1 VVLVGSSPASGKP
14 VFIAS
19 AGAAR
24 ASSTIEATARYGNGR
39 PDTRWAK
46 RHHAVSSAGLTG
58 RRRPTSRPAS
68 MRLPSSDSRA
78 GSSVR
83 AAATA
88 NSTTSEVLSPIE
100 ARKPRPVSTRAAIAT
115 TTVPP
120 ASRTA
125 EPADPMAFD
134 SAVGL
139 S

>member
-1 VVLVGSSPASGKP
+1 MLAGSSPASGKP
-14 VFIAS
+14 VSIRS

-24 ASSTIEATARYGNGR
+24 ASSTAAPTARYGHGR
-39 PDTRWAK
+39 PETRWAK
-46 RHHAVSSAGLTG
+46 RHQAVSSARVTR

-68 MRLPSSDSRA
+68 MRSPSSDSSA

-83 AAATA
+83 AVATA

-100 ARKPRPVSTRAAIAT
+100 ARKPRPVSARAAIAT

-120 ASRTA
+120 AKRTA
-125 EPADPMAFD
+125 EPDVPMAFD
-134 SAVGL
+134 SAEAL